1 MSYEQFHD
9 GQRHRAALD
18 RGADSGNIARDL
30 YSPASKMDW
39 NLQLSNNEQNSSGLP
54 SLTLANGSESGEAA
68 SINAKTSMTGVS
80 PWSDSMVGTE
90 LQQINSQV
98 QVLMQ
103 QLSQLESSLS
113 SPSQTSTSSLEGVAA
128 GTQPAASAEVAT
140 TPAGLANAVVTQPIN
155 STEVTGGAAS
165 TPASTNQITDTGA
178 SQTATDPASD
188 TVAPP
193 SIANPNSAPAAL
205 AVSSTPAATTVNE
218 GTMIGAYTGAGEY
231 SEATQLSQELGK
243 TVSPS
248 DYLDYTQAEPQTANW
263 LISQYQPWQEANPG
277 QPMIIGTPLTFSGQ
291 TLQQTASGA
300 NNSEYVDL
308 AQKLV
313 AAGMGNSVIRL
324 GWEGNGNWYPWGADP
339 TDYIA
344 AYNQAAEA
352 MKSVP
357 GANFSFD
364 WSVSAGETNNT
375 AFTAYYPGNQNV
387 NSIGIDAYDW
397 DFANPSASPQE
408 RWNNLLTESG
418 GLQDVANFAQQQ
430 GEPFAVPEWGV
441 VQSESAGGTSPGGGD
456 DSYYVNQMAAFMQN
470 QNTAFQSYFDTSG
483 GGIGT
488 TLEQNPQSLAAY
500 LNDFASSSS

>member
-1 MSYEQFHD
+1 
-9 GQRHRAALD
+9 
-18 RGADSGNIARDL
+18 
-30 YSPASKMDW
+30 
-39 NLQLSNNEQNSSGLP
+39 
-54 SLTLANGSESGEAA
+54 LTLSNGSESGGAGSTEAKSA
-68 SINAKTSMTGVS
+68 ITGES
-80 PWSDSMVGTE
+80 PWSNSIVDTE
-90 LQQINSQV
+90 LQQINSQF
-98 QVLMQ
+98 QTLMQ
-103 QLSQLESSLS
+103 QIGQLESSLS
-113 SPSQTSTSSLEGVAA
+113 SQSQTSAL
-128 GTQPAASAEVAT
+128 SAEGINAGAQLAGSGEVANT
-140 TPAGLANAVVTQPIN
+140 TGGAGDVVVTQPIN
-155 STEVTGGAAS
+155 AS
-165 TPASTNQITDTGA
+165 AS
-178 SQTATDPASD
+178 
-188 TVAPP
+188 
-193 SIANPNSAPAAL
+193 SAPAAA
-205 AVSSTPAATTVNE
+205 AVSANPTAATTVNE
-218 GTMIGAYTGAGEY
+218 GTMVGAYTGAGEY
-231 SEATQLSQELGK
+231 GEATQLSQELGK
-243 TVSPS
+243 TVSPL
-248 DYLDYTQAEPQTANW
+248 DYLDYTQAEPQTADW
-263 LISQYQPWQEANPG
+263 LISQYQPWQQANPG

-313 AAGMGNSVIRL
+313 SAGMGNSVIRL

-344 AYNQAAEA
+344 AYNQAAAA

-375 AFTAYYPGNQNV
+375 PFTAYYPGNQNV

-397 DFANPSASPQE
+397 DFANPSASPEE

-456 DSYYVNQMAAFMQN
+456 DPYYVNQMAAFMQS

>member
-1 MSYEQFHD
+1 M
-9 GQRHRAALD
+9 
-18 RGADSGNIARDL
+18 
-30 YSPASKMDW
+30 
-39 NLQLSNNEQNSSGLP
+39 
-54 SLTLANGSESGEAA
+54 
-68 SINAKTSMTGVS
+68 
-80 PWSDSMVGTE
+80 
-90 LQQINSQV
+90 QQIG
-98 QVLMQ
+98 
-103 QLSQLESSLS
+103 QLESSLS
-113 SPSQTSTSSLEGVAA
+113 SQSQTSAL
-128 GTQPAASAEVAT
+128 SAEGINAGAQLAGSGEVANT
-140 TPAGLANAVVTQPIN
+140 TGGAGDVVVTQPIN
-155 STEVTGGAAS
+155 AS
-165 TPASTNQITDTGA
+165 AS
-178 SQTATDPASD
+178 
-188 TVAPP
+188 
-193 SIANPNSAPAAL
+193 SAPAAA
-205 AVSSTPAATTVNE
+205 AVSANPTAATTVNE
-218 GTMIGAYTGAGEY
+218 GTMVGAYTGAGEY
-231 SEATQLSQELGK
+231 GEATQLSQELGK
-243 TVSPS
+243 TVSPL
-248 DYLDYTQAEPQTANW
+248 DYLDYTQAEPQTADW
-263 LISQYQPWQEANPG
+263 LISQYQPWQQANPG

-313 AAGMGNSVIRL
+313 SAGMGNSVIRL

-344 AYNQAAEA
+344 AYNQAAAA

-375 AFTAYYPGNQNV
+375 PFTAYYPGNQNV

-397 DFANPSASPQE
+397 DFANPSASPEE

-456 DSYYVNQMAAFMQN
+456 DPYYVNQMAAFMQS